1 MPIKMSIE
9 LDDFWM
15 EEDNGGFEAE
25 LKDHITR
32 RVIDHIYKDIEDKV
46 KKELAGTAQKL
57 AEAAITPIINMT
69 ISKVAAGEMFV
80 KNRYSSNEEKCLDD
94 VIKDG
99 FRDFDVRSGVV
110 NQINNYC
117 ERFAKDLRARYDMA
131 FAAKIVQNMIDQKLV
146 KDEAIAKLLEVKE

>member
-15 EEDNGGFEAE
+15 EEDNSGFEAE

-32 RVIDHIYKDIEDKV
+32 KVIDQIYKEIEDRV
-46 KKELAGTAQKL
+46 KNELAGPAKSL
-57 AEAAITPIINMT
+57 AEAAITTIINMT
-69 ISKVAAGEMFV
+69 ISKVAAGE
-80 KNRYSSNEEKCLDD
+80 KLIKRYDGDSITVEEL
-94 VIKDG
+94 VENS
-99 FRDFDVRSGVV
+99 FRDFNARNGIIK
-110 NQINNYC
+110 QINEYC
-117 ERFAKDLRARYDMA
+117 EKFAKELRNRYDMA

>member
-15 EEDNGGFEAE
+15 EEDNSGFEAE

-32 RVIDHIYKDIEDKV
+32 RVIDQIYKNIEDRV
-46 KKELAGTAQKL
+46 KNELAGPAKSL

-69 ISKVAAGEMFV
+69 ISKVAAGE
-80 KNRYSSNEEKCLDD
+80 KLIKRYGGDCITVEEQ
-94 VIKDG
+94 VENS
-99 FRDFDVRSGVV
+99 FRDFNARNGI
-110 NQINNYC
+110 INHINIYC
-117 ERFAKDLRARYDMA
+117 EKFAKELKNRYDMA